1 MSVSAEYSLL
11 EAFLLVPDP
20 RKRRGVRHP
29 LHALLTLAATAFLS
43 GARSVNAIAD
53 FGRDHPE
60 LAQLMGFTRD
70 SLPCQATFHYLFKAL
85 DIELFEAVLSAWMRS
100 FFPPDEGRR
109 NAHIDGKSLRGS
121 KRCADDCVHLL
132 SAYCGRTGAV
142 LAQLEVDDKTNEP
155 KAALE
160 LLRLIP
166 MKGTVI
172 TGDAIFTQR
181 DLSEQIVQDGGDYFW
196 TVKDNQKT
204 LRTEINTAFDGAALP
219 PRATSKK
226 GGPAHGGNGGQGTR
240 TNRPAQHS
248 NVGMHSARD

>member
-1 MSVSAEYSLL
+1 MNVIAEYSLL
-11 EAFLLVPDP
+11 EAFLQVPDP

-43 GARSVNAIAD
+43 GARSVNAIGD

-70 SLPCQATFHYLFKAL
+70 SLPCQATYHYLFKAL
-85 DIELFEAVLSAWMRS
+85 DIEAFEAVLRAWMRS
-100 FFPPDEGRR
+100 FFPPDDGRR

-132 SAYCGRTGAV
+132 SAYCERTGAV
-142 LAQLEVDDKTNEP
+142 LAQLEVGDKTNEP

-166 MKGTVI
+166 MKGTVV

-181 DLSEQIVQDGGDYFW
+181 DLSEQIVKDGGAYFW

-204 LRTEINTAFDGAALP
+204 LRTEIDHAFDGVALP

-226 GGPAHGGNGGQGTR
+226 GGPPHGGNGGQRTR
-240 TNRPAQHS
+240 TTRSAQHP
-248 NVGMHSARD
+248 NVLSHPARD